1 MKMRLNKFISS
12 NTSYSRR
19 KADELIQAGKIFIN
33 NKPAKIGTQIDPKK
47 DKITI
52 RGSEAETINEN
63 LITHQTKKIYLAL
76 NKPANFITTRSD
88 DLNRKTVMSLVPK
101 IENLKPVGRLDKNTE
116 GLILFSNDGE
126 FINKHTHPRFEC
138 EKEYF
143 VKIKGMLSDKEKSA
157 LEKGIMLE
165 GKKTSPAKIKIIK
178 ESLKQTTLT
187 VTIHEGRNRQIR
199 KMFAQLKHDVK
210 YLQRIRIDKISLGS
224 LKKGEYRELTL
235 NEINAN

>member
-19 KADELIQAGKIFIN
+19 KADELIHAGKIFIN

-52 RGSEAETINEN
+52 DGKTIT
-63 LITHQTKKIYLAL
+63 LQTKKIYLAL
-76 NKPANFITTRSD
+76 NKPADFITTRND

-165 GKKTSPAKIKIIK
+165 RKRTSPAKIKIIK
-178 ESLKQTTLT
+178 RSKVQTTLT
-187 VTIHEGRNRQIR
+187 ITIHEGRNKQIR
-199 KMFAQLKHDVK
+199 KIFAQLKHDVK
-210 YLQRIRIDKISLGS
+210 YLQRIRIGKISLGS

-235 NEINAN
+235 NETNAN